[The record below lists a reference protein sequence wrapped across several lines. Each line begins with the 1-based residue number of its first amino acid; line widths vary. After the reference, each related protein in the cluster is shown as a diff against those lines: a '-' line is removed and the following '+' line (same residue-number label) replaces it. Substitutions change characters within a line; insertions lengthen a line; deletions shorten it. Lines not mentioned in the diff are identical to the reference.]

1 MGKIIGTLG
10 ERMAENFLADRGLAI
25 IARNYHA
32 GRAGEI
38 DLIAT
43 LGVEIIF
50 IEVKTRTKMKFSAGL
65 EAVDGY
71 KLKKWYYTAED
82 FILRH
87 PEYENFH
94 WRFDVVE
101 IFLDWDRKRAKVK
114 LVQEVY

>member
-10 ERMAENFLADRGLAI
+10 EKIAKNFLADRGLAI
-25 IARNYHA
+25 IVRNYHA

-43 LGVEIIF
+43 LDAGIIF
-50 IEVKTRTKMKFSAGL
+50 VEVKTRTKMKFSAGL
-65 EAVDGY
+65 EAIDGY
-71 KLKKWYYTAED
+71 KLKKWYWAAED

-101 IFLDWDRKRAKVK
+101 IFFDWDRRRAKIRW
-114 LVQEVY
+114 VQEVY